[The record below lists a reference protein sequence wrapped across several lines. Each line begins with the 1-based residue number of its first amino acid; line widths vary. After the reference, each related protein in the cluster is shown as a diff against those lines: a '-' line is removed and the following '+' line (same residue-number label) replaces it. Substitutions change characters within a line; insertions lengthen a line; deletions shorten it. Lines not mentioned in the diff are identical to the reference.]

1 MNERAAINLLRR
13 LIGHEGGTLESGRS
27 DPGWCCNEHAI
38 AASLAFALAGKKTMV
53 CDGELLILTR
63 NSSNVFDIVP
73 HKFLVDDNSNV
84 FDSSI
89 SFEEVEGISTD
100 RQKPSPGSKVLAG
113 RDHPP
118 VLSMLSGLAA
128 SPFSRYF
135 CYTAERPMLLNPSI
149 LSWIS
154 DTPFGLWLTD
164 RVGSQSG
171 LWGKAAWFVREAL
184 AGNQSDIGE
193 SRDAMWDAIAGSPNR
208 DDAIVTALTALQKI

>member
-1 MNERAAINLLRR
+1 MNERAAIDLLRR
-13 LIGHEGGTLESGRS
+13 LIGHEGGTLESGRV

-38 AASLAFALAGKKTMV
+38 VASLAFALAGKKTMV

-63 NSSNVFDIVP
+63 NSSDVFDVIP
-73 HKFLVDDNSNV
+73 HKFLVDDSSNV

-89 SFEEVEGISTD
+89 SFETVVGISTD
-100 RQKPSPGSKVLAG
+100 RQKPSPGSKILAG

-118 VLSMLSGLAA
+118 VPTLMNRLAA

-135 CYTAERPMLLNPSI
+135 CYTAERPMLLTPSI
-149 LSWIS
+149 FGWIS
-154 DTPFGLWLTD
+154 DSPFGMWMTD

-184 AGNQSDIGE
+184 AGKQPDIGQ
-193 SRDAMWDAIAGSPNR
+193 SRDTMWDAIAGSPNR
-208 DDAIVTALTALQKI
+208 DDAIATALTALQKK